1 MRNIYAALLV
11 IYGGKVYKRG
21 VEYDITTSL
30 AIMMMGFDAILSAL
44 PHGHLHIQCST
55 LKKARHERSPDMAR
69 NYNDIKSWLWY
80 VINIKSSRM
89 KDNTLER

>member
-1 MRNIYAALLV
+1 M
-11 IYGGKVYKRG
+11 IYGGKAYTRG

-44 PHGHLHIQCST
+44 QHGHLRVQCST
-55 LKKARHERSPDMAR
+55 LKKACRERSPDMAR
-69 NYNDIKSWLWY
+69 NYNDIRSWYL
-80 VINIKSSRM
+80 INIKSSRM